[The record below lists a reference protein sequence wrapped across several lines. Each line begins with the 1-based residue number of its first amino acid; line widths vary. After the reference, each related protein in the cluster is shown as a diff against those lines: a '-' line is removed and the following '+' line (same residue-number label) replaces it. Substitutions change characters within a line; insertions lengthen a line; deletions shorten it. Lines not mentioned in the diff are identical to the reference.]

1 MQTVASLG
9 GFYWWEA
16 KCSPLFSHSA
26 LFISRRLSFCTV
38 FYGSPSLCLLWSH
51 RKIHYVS
58 LNHQSAGGE
67 EPFLLCGPR
76 CSVLKNSTNAVGKQS
91 SLWPSHLSDAP
102 LVTVLRH
109 ITCLALVLEVP
120 DSSCGGFREE
130 EGCGGQQ
137 LGHWH
142 LHHIAS
148 TRTPDVWNISL
159 CWIS

>member
-1 MQTVASLG
+1 MQTVASFG

-38 FYGSPSLCLLWSH
+38 FYGSPSLRLLWSH

-67 EPFLLCGPR
+67 EPFS
-76 CSVLKNSTNAVGKQS
+76 SVWSSLQRLKNSTNAAGKQS
-91 SLWPSHLSDAP
+91 SLWPSHSSDAL
-102 LVTVLRH
+102 LVTALRH
-109 ITCLALVLEVP
+109 ITCLALVLP
-120 DSSCGGFREE
+120 NWSYGGVLRR
-130 EGCGGQQ
+130 GGQ
-137 LGHWH
+137 LRGHWRP
-142 LHHIAS
+142 HHKAS